1 MNCMVITVETVLPS
15 KVLFFPLILLAFE
28 KHVAFL
34 HCKETL
40 RTLKVLKILQNLV
53 IQLTS
58 LKSWTKLVF
67 YLTEALRVCNFDFPS
82 GAIVLTLTHQ

>member
-1 MNCMVITVETVLPS
+1 MNCMTITVETVLPS
-15 KVLFFPLILLAFE
+15 KVLFFPLILLAIE

-34 HCKETL
+34 PCKEAL
-40 RTLKVLKILQNLV
+40 RAVKVPKILHNLV

-67 YLTEALRVCNFDFPS
+67 YLTETLRVCNFDFPS
-82 GAIVLTLTHQ
+82 RAIVLTLTLF